1 MLKNLDIDSSF
12 QPFAGVKS
20 DSLAI
25 LGMLYQI
32 EMASSA
38 ASFLIESIGLDILVI
53 KLFWSYKLKVFS
65 EWVGIVGV
73 WIFWDWLKIFDI
85 FNSSSAY
92 VVNLLLWTNSN
103 SVGFSFFQSCFTI
116 Y

>member
-53 KLFWSYKLKVFS
+53 KLF
-65 EWVGIVGV
+65 
-73 WIFWDWLKIFDI
+73 
-85 FNSSSAY
+85 
-92 VVNLLLWTNSN
+92 
-103 SVGFSFFQSCFTI
+103 
-116 Y
+116 